1 MYMEDLKVKVSVENL
16 DEFKELLS
24 KAQKET
30 EQLKET
36 VELIEQFKFGVSSCT
51 Q

>member
-36 VELIEQFKFGVSSCT
+36 VELIEQFKFEVDSCT

>member
-1 MYMEDLKVKVSVENL
+1 MKDLKLVVSVENL

-36 VELIEQFKFGVSSCT
+36 LEQIEKFKFEVKSCT

>member
-1 MYMEDLKVKVSVENL
+1 MKALKVEVSVEKL
-16 DEFKELLS
+16 AEFKELLS
-24 KAQKET
+24 KAQKES

-36 VELIEQFKFGVSSCT
+36 VEQIERFKFEVNSCT